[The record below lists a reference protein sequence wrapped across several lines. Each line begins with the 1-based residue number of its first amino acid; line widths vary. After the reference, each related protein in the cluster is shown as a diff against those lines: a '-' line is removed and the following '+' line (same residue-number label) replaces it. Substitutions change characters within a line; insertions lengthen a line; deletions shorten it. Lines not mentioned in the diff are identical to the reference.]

1 MAKKFALLLWVI
13 SVFHLNYSNAQE
25 TITDFSSV
33 YLEKL
38 IATAKENYPRINSF
52 KGQVNLAKNNISRE
66 KLSWFDAFSFS
77 YVYNPN
83 NTFDRV
89 DPRLFKGYQAA
100 VSLNLTAILQ
110 KPHNVKQAKEEL
122 KIAQYAQ
129 EEYNLSIESEVKR
142 RYFAYLQ
149 QLNNLR
155 LQTKMVSDMQGVSR
169 DIKTRYERSEITFEQ
184 YNQAQIA
191 YSGAI
196 QTKISA
202 EAGFFSSKASL
213 EELLTKKLEEVQ

>member
-1 MAKKFALLLWVI
+1 MVI
-13 SVFHLNYSNAQE
+13 LVLHLNSSNAQE
-25 TITDFSSV
+25 TIADFSSV

-52 KGQVNLAKNNISRE
+52 KGQVNLAKNKIARE
-66 KLSWFDAFSFS
+66 SLSWFDAFSFS
-77 YVYNPN
+77 YVYNPA
-83 NTFDRV
+83 NTLDILN
-89 DPRLFKGYQAA
+89 PRFFNGYQAA
-100 VSLNLTAILQ
+100 VSFNLSAILQ

-129 EEYNLSIESEVKR
+129 EEYNLSIESEVKK
-142 RYFAYLQ
+142 RYFSYLQ

-155 LQTKMVSDMQGVSR
+155 LQTKMVSDIQGVNR

-202 EAGFFSSKASL
+202 EAGFFSSKAAL